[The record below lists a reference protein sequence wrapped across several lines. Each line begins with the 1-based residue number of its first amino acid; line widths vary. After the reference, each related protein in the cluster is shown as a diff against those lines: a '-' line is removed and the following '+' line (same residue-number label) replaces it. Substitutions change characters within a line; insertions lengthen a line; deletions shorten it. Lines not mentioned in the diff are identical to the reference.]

1 MRGLDGGEGGVGVG
15 VRDVLLSDGVAGHTR
30 NEGGLLFSAAIS
42 ESERDN
48 IDTARNILQVS
59 TPHSEEGSNKPAA
72 DSRS

>member
-15 VRDVLLSDGVAGHTR
+15 VRDVLLSDDVAGQSR
-30 NEGGLLFSAAIS
+30 GQGGLLFSGAVS

-59 TPHSEEGSNKPAA
+59 SPHSEEGSNKPAG